1 VSSLDESETLIAK
14 AVSVF
19 RETVRIA
26 VPVSLTKPR
35 SSRAVSV
42 GPSLSSNLI
51 EPDSGSWL
59 WLEHLSNL
67 FYALLLCVWEPVYVA
82 CGFSLYLNRRT
93 ALEAWDI
100 ELQFRRLRQ
109 RLGGSAYA
117 LLLGFALLLAQP
129 HNPLQAAEAG
139 KGATG
144 LVDANR
150 GFGQPAMW
158 AATELAGEIGRELGV
173 AAVAVAQSYHIGRVG
188 PYVEALAR
196 QGLIGIALANCA
208 PSVSPFG
215 TSSRVFGTNP
225 IAWAMP
231 RADREQPISLDI
243 ATAAIAEGKLKV
255 ARAKGV
261 SVPPGLLLDAAG
273 NPTVDPNDFYAGG
286 AILTFGEHKGSG
298 LSFLA
303 QLLGRGLA
311 GMDPS
316 SYTGPRGVNGPVL
329 LAIDP
334 ECFAPYDEFIER
346 IEAQCAAVLNARPAA
361 GVEEILLPGDP
372 ERRARTERLESGI
385 PIAEAT
391 VADIA
396 RVCGLYG
403 VDMVSPI

>member
-1 VSSLDESETLIAK
+1 MPLFAHEPLHAMALAVIAAAGAHPDDAAK
-14 AVSVF
+14 VAGS
-19 RETVRIA
+19 
-26 VPVSLTKPR
+26 
-35 SSRAVSV
+35 
-42 GPSLSSNLI
+42 LI
-51 EPDSGSWL
+51 EGNLTGHDSHG
-59 WLEHLSNL
+59 
-67 FYALLLCVWEPVYVA
+67 V
-82 CGFSLYLNRRT
+82 
-93 ALEAWDI
+93 I
-100 ELQFRRLRQ
+100 
-109 RLGGSAYA
+109 RLGGYIDAVTEGVVEPGARASVTRR
-117 LLLGFALLLAQP
+117 
-129 HNPLQAAEAG
+129 

-158 AATELAGEIGRELGV
+158 AATELAGEIGKELGV

-231 RADREQPISLDI
+231 RADREEPISLDI

-261 SVPPGLLLDAAG
+261 SVPPGLLLDADG

-346 IEAQCAAVLNARPAA
+346 IEAQCAAVKNARPAA

-372 ERRARTERLESGI
+372 ERRARTERLQTGI

-391 VADIA
+391 VEDIA
-396 RVCGLYG
+396 RVCSLYG
-403 VDMVSPI
+403 VEMVSPI